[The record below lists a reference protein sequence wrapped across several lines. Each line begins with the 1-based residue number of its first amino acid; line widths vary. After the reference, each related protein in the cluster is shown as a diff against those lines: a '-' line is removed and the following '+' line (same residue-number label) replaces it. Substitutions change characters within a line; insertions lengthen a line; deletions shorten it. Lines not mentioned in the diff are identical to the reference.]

1 MKMEI
6 AWDHLKVVAIFFWG
20 RSGSV
25 FLHSL
30 FDSHPE
36 VLTFPATRL
45 NSFHARQW
53 PDLASQPDLEHMVR
67 RFVWWNPSL
76 FDGRQDCWFEG
87 LDGMGPGRDRA
98 LQVDAQVFARR
109 LLGLLSGSEHISR
122 KRFFLAAHFAYALA
136 RGQDVSRATTVV
148 YHLHSPEAYA
158 GIQSALSDFPEL
170 TAVGITREPVRS
182 VLSYLRKNV
191 LAARVWG
198 QTDRADYEKLAST
211 GAYNFVYRHQLIG
224 WRELRA
230 RYRLPFW
237 TLRLEDLN
245 RDTEH
250 EMRALARF
258 LKLSWDPCLTRSTF
272 NGLEYW
278 GDQLSVGQCNGAS
291 VQAPSSSEA
300 DAALDGLDRY
310 VLQGLLAKFRSE
322 LGYAETGWLQ
332 RTLSPLLLLLPTRL
346 ERLAF
351 RSELRRARSGG
362 DRSLAARRCF
372 RLARQMLQRQSFSY
386 RHLLCEGLPA
396 VRAWLPFPAPLSP
409 GLTLRRSPP
418 VPEAA
423 PEQPGSVAAAAVP

>member
-1 MKMEI
+1 MDI
-6 AWDHLKVVAIFFWG
+6 AWDRLRVVAIFFWG

-53 PDLASQPDLEHMVR
+53 PDIVSQPDLEQMVG

-87 LDGMGPGRDRA
+87 LDSMGPARDLA
-98 LQVDAQVFARR
+98 LQVDPRVFTRQLLE
-109 LLGLLSGSEHISR
+109 LLGKDERASR
-122 KRFFLAAHFAYALA
+122 KRFFLAAHVAYALA
-136 RGQDVSRATTVV
+136 RGQDVSRATTII

-198 QTDRADYEKLAST
+198 QTDRSDYEKLAST
-211 GAYNFVYRHQLIG
+211 SAYNFVYRHQLIG

-230 RYRLPFW
+230 RFRLPFRA
-237 TLRLEDLN
+237 LRLEDLN
-245 RDTEH
+245 RDVEH

-258 LKLSWDPCLTRSTF
+258 LKLGWHPCLTRSTF

-278 GDQLSVGQCNGAS
+278 GDQLSVGQSNGAS

-300 DAALDGLDRY
+300 DAALDALDRY
-310 VLQGLLAKFRSE
+310 VLQGLLAEFQSE
-322 LGYAETGWLQ
+322 LGYADIDRLQ
-332 RTLSPLLLLLPTRL
+332 RWLAPLLLLLPTRL

-351 RSELRRARSGG
+351 RSELLAAGADPSM
-362 DRSLAARRCF
+362 AARRC
-372 RLARQMLQRQSFSY
+372 LSIARHMLERHRFSY
-386 RHLLCEGLPA
+386 RHLLCERLPA

-409 GLTLRRSPP
+409 GLRLPRTPPPPLPQQPRREHLEPR
-418 VPEAA
+418 
-423 PEQPGSVAAAAVP
+423 GGT